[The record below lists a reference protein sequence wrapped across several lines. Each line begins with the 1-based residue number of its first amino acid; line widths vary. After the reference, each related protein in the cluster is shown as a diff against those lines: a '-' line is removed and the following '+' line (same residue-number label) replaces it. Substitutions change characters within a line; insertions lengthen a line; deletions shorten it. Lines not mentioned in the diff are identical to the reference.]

1 MRKALIIFGKSLLA
15 LLSLAGVALLWFTG
29 WVIWHYEYG
38 IGLPTESTLSALS
51 PDRSRLRGRQSRR
64 LRSARRYS
72 AAGTQRGRC
81 V

>member
-1 MRKALIIFGKSLLA
+1 MRKPLIILAKLVVA
-15 LLSLAGVALLWFTG
+15 LLSAAGMGLLILEG
-29 WVIWHYEYG
+29 WLIWHYEYG

-51 PDRSRLRGRQSRR
+51 PTDHVCAAGSRGF
-64 LRSARRYS
+64 RSARRYS